1 VTAGIGRT
9 ETEDYSEHQSRPRT
23 GANIGF
29 RKDLLNEH
37 CTCEA
42 RRLITSC
49 LGTTSYPSTM
59 TQTQQWLVGQIGVL
73 LAFVGF
79 IAQILVEQGTAVLG
93 VPWAQAGAD
102 GWAFWGFLVAAVGT
116 AVQLVRFYQGGVD
129 LSCHQMPGGA
139 GRWVYPMLA
148 AIGPLSALASLALLA
163 LEISS

>member
-1 VTAGIGRT
+1 
-9 ETEDYSEHQSRPRT
+9 
-23 GANIGF
+23 
-29 RKDLLNEH
+29 
-37 CTCEA
+37 
-42 RRLITSC
+42 
-49 LGTTSYPSTM
+49 M

-116 AVQLVRFYQGGVD
+116 AVQLVSFYQGGVD

-139 GRWVYPMLA
+139 GRWVYLMLA